1 LIIIKKM
8 NDSMVIDYIVDCKIK
23 GALVECGVQDGRIEK
38 IWIERLKQKKEE
50 RDIYMYDTF
59 TGLTEPS
66 EKDIGIDNQYRN
78 ADVVMNTWKVH
89 NRNGVNTWCYCP
101 IEQVISD
108 FLQLDYPFHKIH
120 FIKGDVRESLLIK
133 DNIPDKIAVL
143 RLDTDWYDS
152 TKVELET
159 MFENLVIGGVLILD
173 DYYYWKGQKD
183 AVDEFFKGTKYENA
197 IKRFQDSHIGY
208 LFKNP

>member
-1 LIIIKKM
+1 M
-8 NDSMVIDYIVDCKIK
+8 DDSMVIDYVIDCKID
-23 GALVECGVQDGRIEK
+23 GVLVECGVQGGRIEK
-38 IWIERLKQKKEE
+38 IWIDKLKQKNEE

-59 TGLTEPS
+59 TGLTVPS
-66 EKDIGIDNQYRN
+66 EKDVGINNEYQT
-78 ADVVMNTWKVH
+78 AEQVLDVWRQH
-89 NRNGVNTWCYCP
+89 QRHGVNTCCYCP
-101 IEQVISD
+101 LEKVISD
-108 FLQLDYPFHKIH
+108 FLQLDYPFDKIH
-120 FIKGDVRESLLIK
+120 FIKGDVRKTLLIK

-159 MFENLVIGGVLILD
+159 MWNNLVYGGVLILD

-183 AVDEFFKGTKYENA
+183 AVDEFFKGTKYENVV
-197 IKRFQDSHIGY
+197 KRFQDSHIGY

>member
-1 LIIIKKM
+1 M

-23 GALVECGVQDGRIEK
+23 GVLVECGVQDGRIEK
-38 IWIERLKQKKEE
+38 IWIEKLKQRNDE

-59 TGLTEPS
+59 TGLTVPS
-66 EKDIGIDNQYRN
+66 ERDVGINNEFQT
-78 ADVVMNTWKVH
+78 AEQVLDVWRQH
-89 NRNGVNTWCYCP
+89 QRHGVNTWCYAP
-101 IEQVISD
+101 IEKVVNEL
-108 FLQLDYPFHKIH
+108 LQTNYPFQKLH
-120 FIKGDVRESLLIK
+120 FIKGDVRKTLLDK
-133 DNIPDKIAVL
+133 KNIPDKIAIL

-159 MFENLVIGGVLILD
+159 MFDNLVNGGVLILD

-183 AVDEFFKGTKYENA
+183 AVDEFFKGTKYESA
-197 IKRFQDSHIGY
+197 IKRFENSHIGY

>member
-1 LIIIKKM
+1 
-8 NDSMVIDYIVDCKIK
+8 MVIDYIIDCKIK

-38 IWIERLKQKKEE
+38 IWIERLKQKNENE
-50 RDIYMYDTF
+50 AELRDIYMYDTF

-66 EKDIGIDNQYRN
+66 KKDVGINNEFETAEQVL
-78 ADVVMNTWKVH
+78 DVWRQH
-89 NRNGVNTWCYCP
+89 NSNGVNTWCYASL
-101 IEQVISD
+101 EQVISE

-159 MFENLVIGGVLILD
+159 MFENLVNGGVLILD

-197 IKRFQDSHIGY
+197 VRRFQDSHIGY

>member
-1 LIIIKKM
+1 M
-8 NDSMVIDYIVDCKIK
+8 NDSTVIDYIVDCKIK

-38 IWIERLKQKKEE
+38 IWIEKLKQRNEE

-66 EKDIGIDNQYRN
+66 EKDVSINNEFRN

-89 NRNGVNTWCYCP
+89 NRDGVNTWCYCP
-101 IEQVISD
+101 LEQVVSD
-108 FLQLDYPFHKIH
+108 FLQIDYPFHRIN

-143 RLDTDWYDS
+143 RLDTDWYES
-152 TKVELET
+152 TYHELVHL
-159 MFENLVIGGVLILD
+159 FPKLVTGGVIIID
-173 DYYYWKGQKD
+173 DYGHWKGARE
-183 AVDEFFKGTKYENA
+183 AVDKYFKEQGVQILLNRIDYTGRIG
-197 IKRFQDSHIGY
+197 IK
-208 LFKNP
+208 N

>member
-1 LIIIKKM
+1 M
-8 NDSMVIDYIVDCKIK
+8 NDSTVIDYIVDCKIK

-38 IWIERLKQKKEE
+38 IWIEKLKQKNTE

-59 TGLTEPS
+59 TGLTVPS
-66 EKDIGIDNQYRN
+66 ERDVGINNEYQTAEQVLDVWRQYQR
-78 ADVVMNTWKVH
+78 H
-89 NRNGVNTWCYCP
+89 GVNTWCYCP
-101 IEQVISD
+101 LEKVISD
-108 FLQLDYPFHKIH
+108 FLQLDYPFDKIH
-120 FIKGDVRESLLIK
+120 FIKGDVRKTLLIK

-159 MFENLVIGGVLILD
+159 MWNNLVYGGVLILD